1 MELVLISTKDST
13 VRVLKKIESGPYVL
27 TRASFSPD
35 GRRVVRRHRMVALD
49 RFSQVQDNEII
60 YDVTHPDGRRERLVQ
75 SLSVQGYPLVQVA
88 LSFVGAWTFFTA
100 PLTELRATIEYEQR
114 RQAELE
120 MRIGTLSAERASAE
134 ASGAAAAAQADAAK
148 IAAAAAAKAASTSA
162 PSTTGSTK
170 SFSTYAYIKKMT
182 GPYNETFTVYLDT
195 VQILTGA
202 KATAYAKAHHTKVP
216 SNGILYVNSDSK
228 LTSYP
233 LADTATIT
241 AYTGGVENMTPMPI
255 EAGKL
260 QQWVADP
267 TVIPDA
273 SSNMWQ
279 VVVTK
284 GVITSIKMI
293 AVAG

>member
-1 MELVLISTKDST
+1 MGDLRIKVWI
-13 VRVLKKIESGPYVL
+13 
-27 TRASFSPD
+27 
-35 GRRVVRRHRMVALD
+35 VAL
-49 RFSQVQDNEII
+49 V
-60 YDVTHPDGRRERLVQ
+60 VLVA
-75 SLSVQGYPLVQVA
+75 VA

-100 PLTELRATIEYEQR
+100 PLTELRATIEYER
-114 RQAELE
+114 HRQAELE
-120 MRIGTLSAERASAE
+120 MRLTTLSAEQASAA
-134 ASGAAAAAQADAAK
+134 ASATAALAQADAAK
-148 IAAAAAAKAASTSA
+148 AAAAATAKTAPTSVAST
-162 PSTTGSTK
+162 PGSKK

-182 GPYNETFTVYLDT
+182 GPKAETFTVYLDT
-195 VQILTGA
+195 FQILTGA

-216 SNGILYVNSDSK
+216 SNGILYANGDSK

-233 LADTATIT
+233 LADTAKIT

-255 EAGKL
+255 QAGKL
-260 QQWVADP
+260 QQWVSDP

-284 GVITSIKMI
+284 GVVTSIKMI